1 MNYRLCIRIIAL
13 STLSTMA
20 LAAPVRWEFS
30 TTVHLSGQDNFIS
43 GSFTFDSSRNS
54 VSNIDIDVT
63 LAGQTSHV
71 KAQALIDESFIRI
84 VQSNSVGAPGL
95 WIERSGL
102 SEAGGIVISSSVGA
116 GTCTGLKNGL
126 CDNINPEGS
135 AEGVMLSG
143 K

>member
-1 MNYRLCIRIIAL
+1 
-13 STLSTMA
+13 MA

-71 KAQALIDESFIRI
+71 KSQALIDESYIRI
-84 VQSNSVGAPGL
+84 VQFLGYQ
-95 WIERSGL
+95 
-102 SEAGGIVISSSVGA
+102 
-116 GTCTGLKNGL
+116 T
-126 CDNINPEGS
+126 D
-135 AEGVMLSG
+135 
-143 K
+143 